1 MLEAL
6 VGGTTDPE
14 VLAELARGQLRK
26 KLPVLREAFQGRV
39 ARHHRLLVA
48 ELLAHLDYL
57 EEAIGRLSGEVARVI
72 APFSPLLALLMTIPG
87 VDRRTAEVILAEIG
101 TDMTRFPTA
110 GHLASWAGL
119 CPGNNESAG
128 KHFSGKT
135 RKGSKW
141 LRTTPS
147 QAANAAARSKGTYLA
162 AHYARIKGRRGHKKA
177 IVAVAHSILVIAWH
191 LLTRNQPYTDLGADY
206 FLERQTSE
214 AYRNRLVRQLE
225 RMGHKVTLEPAQ
237 VA

>member
-1 MLEAL
+1 
-6 VGGTTDPE
+6 
-14 VLAELARGQLRK
+14 
-26 KLPVLREAFQGRV
+26 
-39 ARHHRLLVA
+39 
-48 ELLAHLDYL
+48 
-57 EEAIGRLSGEVARVI
+57 
-72 APFSPLLALLMTIPG
+72 
-87 VDRRTAEVILAEIG
+87 LAEIG

-141 LRTTPS
+141 LRTTLS

-206 FLERQTSE
+206 FLERQNSE

-237 VA
+237 VARPSPTPGPLAARRGFQPSYRGLSAVRTAVSPGHPRASGAKGAFLATSFQAVQANQAILCACPGTPGL